1 LIILEVLLIY
11 TNNLLL
17 YTFSEDMSRS
27 DGLETPLLR
36 KDHTIKEVIF
46 RVKGIRCAS
55 CVGSIESVVS
65 KIEGVE
71 SVSVSPLQGQTVVRY
86 QPDLAKVCQINSL

>member
-1 LIILEVLLIY
+1 
-11 TNNLLL
+11 
-17 YTFSEDMSRS
+17 MSGS

-36 KDHTIKEVIF
+36 KDHTIKVIF
-46 RVKGIRCAS
+46 SVKGMRCAS
-55 CVGSIESVVS
+55 CAGSIESVVS

-86 QPDLAKVCQINSL
+86 QPNLTKVCQINSL